1 MALGDHDHERSTN
14 TISDGTKW
22 PWKKYQQERRWCQE
36 ITTTKEAPT
45 IVMVL
50 NNHNHERR
58 NNDNNGVRWPQPQ
71 MKHQQE

>member
-1 MALGDHDHERSTN
+1 
-14 TISDGTKW
+14 
-22 PWKKYQQERRWCQE
+22 
-36 ITTTKEAPT
+36 
-45 IVMVL
+45 VMVL